1 MARKQGI
8 HRYNSASMNTFPLLQ
23 RNVGLKAFN
32 SFGIDA
38 NAGTLICIES
48 LEQLDHFYT
57 FLKKEPDHSLFPGL
71 ILGGGSN
78 LILSDELPFLVLQ
91 MSIKGKRIIA
101 ENASDV
107 IVEAAAGENWHEFVL
122 WTLQQGFGGLENL
135 SLIPGTV
142 GAAPIQNIGA
152 YGVEMQDCFF
162 DLTAFDLDT
171 GETRIVTK
179 SECRFAYRD
188 SVFKHE
194 LKDRVIIVSVRFAL
208 PKIWFP
214 KLDYGDVAKLL
225 QERDIPQAT
234 PSAVSEA
241 IIHIRQ
247 SKLPDPKVL
256 GNAGSFFK
264 NPLVDAATRDRLLLG
279 FPAMVNYPQQ
289 NGDYK
294 LAAGWMIEK
303 CGWKGRRCGTV
314 GVYEKQALVLVNLGG
329 ATGADVRRVAQEIQ
343 ADVWSTFAVEL
354 EVEPVFT

>member
-1 MARKQGI
+1 MARKQGF

-23 RNVGLKAFN
+23 KNVGLKALN

-38 NAGTLICIES
+38 NAETLICIES
-48 LEQLDHFYT
+48 LEQLGQFYAS
-57 FLKKEPDHSLFPGL
+57 LQEEPNHSLFPGL

-91 MSIKGKRIIA
+91 MGIKGKRIIA

-122 WTLQQGFGGLENL
+122 WTLQQGLAGLENL

-152 YGVEMQDCFF
+152 YGVEMQDHFL
-162 DLTAFDLDT
+162 DLTAFDLET
-171 GETRIVTK
+171 GETRILTK
-179 SECRFAYRD
+179 FDCRFAYRD

-194 LKDRVIIVSVRFAL
+194 LKDCIIVSVRFAL
-208 PKIWFP
+208 PKLWRP
-214 KLDYGDVAKLL
+214 HLDYGDVAKLL
-225 QERDIPQAT
+225 QDREISQAT
-234 PSAVSEA
+234 PSDVSEA

-264 NPLVDAATRDRLLLG
+264 NPLVDAATRDRLLLV

-343 ADVWSTFAVEL
+343 ADVWSAFAVAL